1 MVVINLAVQSYR
13 EGKTHVLGRE
23 ALEVHRQA
31 RQSVKSHQHGADAE
45 IMPPPVSDTTGKM
58 KYLLLS
64 LALLSPALHAQEW
77 AKQKLE
83 KSTRHRE
90 WVKVQH
96 DGRSVDAYIVYPE
109 VSSKAP
115 VVLVIHE
122 IFGLTDWAQLVA
134 DELAAAGYIA
144 IAPDLLSGMGPNGGG
159 TDDHGRQRG
168 RPGHPRPPA
177 DQITAD
183 LNAAADY
190 VAEAARRNGK
200 LAVAGFCWGGGQSF
214 RFATNRPDLKA
225 AFVFYGPAA
234 DRRRHRRIK
243 APVYGFYGGNDARI
257 TATVEPTKEQMK
269 AAGKTYEP
277 VIYEGAGHGFM
288 RGGEDPTSTAP
299 THAADVKARDEAW
312 VKLKS
317 ILKK

>member
-1 MVVINLAVQSYR
+1 
-13 EGKTHVLGRE
+13 
-23 ALEVHRQA
+23 
-31 RQSVKSHQHGADAE
+31 
-45 IMPPPVSDTTGKM
+45 M

-109 VSSKAP
+109 VSDKAP

-122 IFGLTDWAQLVA
+122 IFGMSDWVQLVT
-134 DELAAAGYIA
+134 DEFAAAGYIA
-144 IAPDLLSGMGPNGGG
+144 IAPDLLSGKGPNGGG
-159 TDDHGRQRG
+159 TKTMDANMVGQAIRDL
-168 RPGHPRPPA
+168 PA

-190 VAEAARRNGK
+190 ALKQPSANGK
-200 LAVAGFCWGGGQSF
+200 LFVTGFCYGGGQSF

-225 AFVFYGPAA
+225 AFVFYGPPPGRCQPQPHQSAGLRLL
-234 DRRRHRRIK
+234 RRQRRAHHRPPSSR
-243 APVYGFYGGNDARI
+243 P
-257 TATVEPTKEQMK
+257 
-269 AAGKTYEP
+269 
-277 VIYEGAGHGFM
+277 
-288 RGGEDPTSTAP
+288 
-299 THAADVKARDEAW
+299 
-312 VKLKS
+312 
-317 ILKK
+317 KKR